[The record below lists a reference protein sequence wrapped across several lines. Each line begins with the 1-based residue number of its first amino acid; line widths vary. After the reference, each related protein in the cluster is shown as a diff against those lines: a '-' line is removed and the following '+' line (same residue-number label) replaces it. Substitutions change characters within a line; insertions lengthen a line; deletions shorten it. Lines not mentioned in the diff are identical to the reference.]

1 MKMILYEELECARWF
16 QDGLENWLRQNN
28 VKLRLY
34 AYCEETRN
42 RHHQQH
48 NIGQKGTKLINHF
61 GSSHGKMFIR
71 RTGEKGMSRENV
83 ISRNPIMKEQS
94 ILCGR
99 RVILLLLKKKNKY
112 IYIIYKKN

>member
-1 MKMILYEELECARWF
+1 MILYEGHKCARWF
-16 QDGLENWLRQNN
+16 QDGLENWLRKNK

-34 AYCEETRN
+34 AYYEETRN
-42 RHHQQH
+42 RHHQRH
-48 NIGQKGTKLINHF
+48 NIGQKGTKLINRF

-83 ISRNPIMKEQS
+83 IWRNPITKEQS

-99 RVILLLLKKKNKY
+99 RVILLLLKRKKY
-112 IYIIYKKN
+112 IKN